1 MRPIIFRGKRLDN
14 GEWETGSLIIS
25 MVCGIKQYHIQREGT
40 AGYLYCFA
48 VNPATVGQYTGLK
61 DKKGRMIF
69 EGDIL
74 LLSDGKSHS
83 EDVVVEHGLYGWT
96 FYNPQTATFYSDGSH
111 TYLAV
116 EHCRFMFGTGVVI
129 GNIHDTPDL
138 LK

>member
-48 VNPATVGQYTGLK
+48 VDPDTVGQYTGLK
-61 DKKGRMIF
+61 DRYGDRIW
-69 EGDIL
+69 EGDL
-74 LLSDGKSHS
+74 
-83 EDVVVEHGLYGWT
+83 VEHGDEV
-96 FYNPQTATFYSDGSH
+96 S
-111 TYLAV
+111 AV
-116 EHCRFMFGTGVVI
+116 FFDTENSCFDFKTSNDPFAAQFSCDYEI
-129 GNIHDTPDL
+129 LGNIHDNPDL

>member
-1 MRPIIFRGKRLDN
+1 MRDIIFRGKRLDN

-48 VNPATVGQYTGLK
+48 VDPDTVGQYTGMK
-61 DKKGRMIF
+61 DKNGKKIF

-74 LLSDGKSHS
+74 SDGAFTYEARYKGTGF
-83 EDVVVEHGLYGWT
+83 VT
-96 FYNPQTATFYSDGSH
+96 ISDGRVY
-111 TYLAV
+111 TMDTRL
-116 EHCRFMFGTGVVI
+116 TKIVI
-129 GNIHDTPDL
+129 GNIHDNPEL

>member
-1 MRPIIFRGKRLDN
+1 MRDIIFRGKRLDN

-48 VNPATVGQYTGLK
+48 VNPATVGPYTGLK

-74 LLSDGKSHS
+74 RS
-83 EDVVVEHGLYGWT
+83 ENGYAEPIGWSQDNAG
-96 FYNPQTATFYSDGSH
+96 FATMDFANGEYIYEIDQF
-111 TYLAV
+111 LASTKTIS
-116 EHCRFMFGTGVVI
+116 GT
-129 GNIHDTPDL
+129 IHDNPDL

>member
-61 DKKGRMIF
+61 DRAGEMIW

-74 LLSDGKSHS
+74 SDGA
-83 EDVVVEHGLYGWT
+83 
-96 FYNPQTATFYSDGSH
+96 F
-111 TYLAV
+111 TYEV
-116 EHCRFMFGTGVVI
+116 RYEGTGFVTILDGHVYTMDTRPTKIVI
-129 GNIHDTPDL
+129 GNIHDNPDL

>member
-1 MRPIIFRGKRLDN
+1 MRDILFRGKRLDN

-61 DKKGRMIF
+61 DRYGDRIW
-69 EGDIL
+69 EGDLVKHGDEVSEVFFDTENSCFDFKTSNDPFAAQFSCDYEIL
-74 LLSDGKSHS
+74 
-83 EDVVVEHGLYGWT
+83 
-96 FYNPQTATFYSDGSH
+96 
-111 TYLAV
+111 
-116 EHCRFMFGTGVVI
+116 
-129 GNIHDTPDL
+129 GNIHDNPDL